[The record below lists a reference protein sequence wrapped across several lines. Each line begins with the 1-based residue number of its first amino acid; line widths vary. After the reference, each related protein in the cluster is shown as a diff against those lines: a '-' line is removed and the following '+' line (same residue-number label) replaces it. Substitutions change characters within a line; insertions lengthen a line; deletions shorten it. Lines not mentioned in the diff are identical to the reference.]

1 MWQLAINFFY
11 KNDISIKYGNIS
23 RGVFKIGIQNYKGF
37 CQKINCSLMKS
48 LNLENWC
55 NGDFQSQFSTS
66 KIIQIFLNFIFIEEY
81 ECRSKF
87 FCYWHF
93 LITPIF
99 KSLYFLKWRLIFDS
113 LPLLK
118 FSQVNNLIWIAKIFL
133 ILYPSLENSTT
144 GIAIVYSH

>member
-1 MWQLAINFFY
+1 
-11 KNDISIKYGNIS
+11 
-23 RGVFKIGIQNYKGF
+23 
-37 CQKINCSLMKS
+37 MKS

-55 NGDFQSQFSTS
+55 NGDFQCQFSTS

-99 KSLYFLKWRLIFDS
+99 KSLYFLKWCLIFDS

-118 FSQVNNLIWIAKIFL
+118 FSQVNNLIWIQSFFSQDLSNFISLPWKLHNRYCHSIKLSSSFL
-133 ILYPSLENSTT
+133 VFWLDCFLS
-144 GIAIVYSH
+144 YSINWWHLTRTI